1 MDFRTLADSYGTP
14 SYIYQ
19 LQEVDRSCDAL
30 KSALPAG
37 SVIYYSFKAN
47 PHPGVA
53 ARLAAHGC
61 HAELS
66 SVGEAAAMTQAG
78 FEPSQCIYTGP
89 GKSIKEMEAAIQHGI
104 LLFSVESLRELAKL
118 SELAVKHGVKL
129 QAIIRVNPS
138 YSITGSGLSM
148 TGVSSQFGI
157 DEDILLR
164 EYRDAVRAEAISVI
178 GFHIFN
184 GSNISSPELLL
195 TNFIQSIDT
204 AVRMAEA
211 LQIDLQLLDL
221 GGGFGSLYAKIG
233 ERIDFSG
240 IKAPLEQY
248 LDEALPGWR
257 NGSPQ
262 IAFESGRYLVGPS
275 GTFLSSVEDVKIS
288 RGSKFTILDSGIH
301 HLSGMTG
308 SGRIPKVGMDFIPAS
323 TNASRSEDEKATVVG
338 PLCTPLDYFVRDGN
352 VPEARP
358 GDLMTI
364 TNVGAY
370 GLTASLIGFLSRE
383 APIEI
388 VCDGDEVVSASRI
401 TLVRAEGKIEVGS
414 TV

>member
-1 MDFRTLADSYGTP
+1 MDFRKLADSYGTP
-14 SYIYQ
+14 SYVYQ
-19 LQEVDRSCDAL
+19 LQEVDQSYDAL
-30 KSALPAG
+30 ESALPAG
-37 SVIYYSFKAN
+37 SIIYYSLKAN
-47 PHPGVA
+47 PHPGIA
-53 ARLAAHGC
+53 ARLAALGC

-66 SVGEAAAMTQAG
+66 SVGEAAAMAQAG
-78 FEPSQCIYTGP
+78 FEPGQSLYTGP
-89 GKSIKEMEAAIQHGI
+89 GKSIREMEAAIQQGI
-104 LLFSVESLRELAKL
+104 LLFSVESLRELARL
-118 SELAVKHGVKL
+118 SELAVKHKTKL

-157 DEDILLR
+157 DEDVLLR
-164 EYRDAVRAEAISVI
+164 DYRDAVLADAISVI

-195 TNFIQSIDT
+195 TNFIKSIDT
-204 AVRMAEA
+204 AVHMAQA

-221 GGGFGSLYAKIG
+221 GGGFGALYAKSG
-233 ERIDFSG
+233 ERLDFSG

-257 NGSPQ
+257 SGRPQ
-262 IAFESGRYLVGPS
+262 IAFESGRYLVGSS
-275 GTFLSSVEDVKIS
+275 GTFLSSVEDAKIS
-288 RGSKFTILDSGIH
+288 RGSKYLILDSGIH

-308 SGRIPKVGMDFIPAS
+308 SGRIPKVGMDLIP
-323 TNASRSEDEKATVVG
+323 TGTEASRSQEEKATVAG

-352 VPEARP
+352 VPQARP

-364 TNVGAY
+364 ANVGAY

-383 APIEI
+383 APLEI
-388 VCDGDEVVSASRI
+388 LCDGDEVVSASRI
-401 TLVRAEGKIEVGS
+401 SLVRAEGKIEVGS
-414 TV
+414 SV